1 MNRKQALVMVRA
13 MVAKDGLVDS
23 HVMRIYVENRISRQS
38 WDQACSEGMAIYHRK
53 QKEIASTRV
62 DEEKA

>member
-13 MVAKDGLVDS
+13 MVAKDGQIDS

-38 WDQACSEGMAIYHRK
+38 WDQACSEGMAIFNHK
-53 QKEIASTRV
+53 AGLSTRV
-62 DEEKA
+62 DEGK